1 VPILTGGRTAIASAK
16 KGREKRVS
24 VGAVGGGGGDCL
36 LGAFMD
42 PEYWKIDVLVATMP
56 IVAHLSMAPL
66 LVLVATMPIVD
77 HLSMA
82 PLLVLVA
89 TMPIVTHLSFAPLLV
104 LSASS
109 GTEV

>member
-1 VPILTGGRTAIASAK
+1 
-16 KGREKRVS
+16 
-24 VGAVGGGGGDCL
+24 
-36 LGAFMD
+36 
-42 PEYWKIDVLVATMP
+42 
-56 IVAHLSMAPL
+56 
-66 LVLVATMPIVD
+66 VATMPIVD